1 MARGILGRERPG
13 HSLQTSALLNEAYLR
28 LVKARQRTW
37 EDRRHFFAVAARIMR
52 RHLIDLARARAH
64 GQKVALEG
72 LEEILAGRETQL
84 EQAVS
89 VATLLESMEVEHPDW
104 CSVVEMRFFL
114 GLTEEETAESL
125 GISLRTMQ
133 RKYADARRWL
143 YEKLEGRPAPHV

>member
-28 LVKARQRTW
+28 LVKARERTW

-84 EQAVS
+84 EQAIS
-89 VATLLESMEVEHPDW
+89 VATLLESLEAEHPDW

-143 YEKLEGRPAPHV
+143 YEKLEGRPAPYA